1 MKLTLIITTY
11 NWPESLLLVI
21 ESIKYQSVCPNEIII
36 ADDGS
41 SKETKDLVIK
51 FQQNS
56 NLKIIHSWQ
65 KDDGFRAARSRN
77 NAIAIATGEY
87 IILIDGDT
95 IMHRNFVKD
104 HIANAESGYFIQG
117 TRVLLSE
124 KETKKALEYK
134 IVDFSFFSPELRNRK
149 NSIHSKI
156 LSSIFTSKKNHL
168 RGIKSCNM
176 AFYRQDCIN
185 INGFNNEFEGWGR
198 EDSEFIVRL
207 INSGIKRKNVRFN
220 AIQYHLWH
228 NESSKI
234 SLEKND
240 EILVNTINNQVQWC
254 ENGINLIEK
263 NES

>member
-1 MKLTLIITTY
+1 MKITLIITTY
-11 NWPESLLLVI
+11 NWPQSLLLVLKSI
-21 ESIKYQSVCPNEIII
+21 EVQSIIPDEVII

-41 SKETKDLVIK
+41 TIETKELISS
-51 FQQNS
+51 FQKTS
-56 NLKIIHSWQ
+56 NLNIIHSWQ
-65 KDDGFRAARSRN
+65 DDIGFRVSRSRN
-77 NAIAIATGEY
+77 KAILKSSGDY
-87 IILIDGDT
+87 VILIDGDV
-95 IMHRNFVKD
+95 ILHSMFVED
-104 HIANAESGYFIQG
+104 HVVNAEMGFFIQG
-117 TRVLLSE
+117 SRVLLS
-124 KETKKALEYK
+124 KNTTSKALISQNIY
-134 IVDFSFFSPELRNRK
+134 FSFFSIGIMNRK
-149 NSIHSKI
+149 NAIHSFLLAKI
-156 LSSIFTSKKNHL
+156 FLNKHNSL

-176 AFYRQDCIN
+176 SFYLKDCLN
-185 INGFNNEFEGWGR
+185 VNGFNNEFEGWGR

-228 NESSKI
+228 NENSRI